1 MNKFLSLK
9 FDENDLCFDN
19 FPIQKH
25 KEKLSCAV
33 SFQSVAHIAKMK
45 KRKKISGYLFTCIV
59 VKPLRS
65 WVKGGFSNKGQG
77 KNIGFQIK
85 VTKNLCFL
93 GKSGVIFF
101 FKMSL

>member
-1 MNKFLSLK
+1 M
-9 FDENDLCFDN
+9 
-19 FPIQKH
+19 
-25 KEKLSCAV
+25 

-77 KNIGFQIK
+77 KNIGFQAK
-85 VTKNLCFL
+85 A
-93 GKSGVIFF
+93 GWFF
-101 FKMSL
+101 FSKCLYKLCLVQFVFLKEISLSLQEITGTNGRRS